1 FCTGDKMIRCH
12 LSRMMGERKMKIV
25 DVARETG
32 LHRNTITLLY
42 NETATRID
50 LETIDGL
57 CELFNCKVGDL
68 FEYSPSSNSSDKGH
82 GEQ

>member
-1 FCTGDKMIRCH
+1 MIRCH

-42 NETATRID
+42 NETANRVDI
-50 LETIDGL
+50 ETIERL
-57 CELFNCKVGDL
+57 CSLFKCSVGDL
-68 FEYSPSSNSSDKGH
+68 FEYFPEDKS
-82 GEQ
+82 